1 MPVEVAEPIKSADE
15 PLVVELKKAPV
26 MAIKPTGEEVE
37 IAAVVTTPPAA
48 ELEPD
53 TAPTQ
58 VAAVTLP
65 QTASP
70 LPLIALLGLLALGGA
85 WALRRVQK
93 RVL

>member
-1 MPVEVAEPIKSADE
+1 
-15 PLVVELKKAPV
+15 

-37 IAAVVTTPPAA
+37 LAAVVTTPPAA

-53 TAPTQ
+53 TTPTQ

-65 QTASP
+65 HTASP

-85 WALRRVQK
+85 WTLRRVQK
-93 RVL
+93 RIL